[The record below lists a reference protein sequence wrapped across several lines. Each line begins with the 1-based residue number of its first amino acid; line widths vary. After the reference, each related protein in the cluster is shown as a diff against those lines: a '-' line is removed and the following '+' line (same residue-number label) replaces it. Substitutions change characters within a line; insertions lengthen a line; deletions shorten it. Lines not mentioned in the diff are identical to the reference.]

1 MIFFFP
7 RERFK
12 IYTHYSRFW
21 IRFCC
26 SSIGFSKFLAIRKW
40 IEIIWKEGNI
50 LGTDFFLFFLFI
62 YLRCSTLLILI
73 LAMKFF
79 KFPFYV
85 YDMRAQ

>member
-7 RERFK
+7 RERFN

-21 IRFCC
+21 IR
-26 SSIGFSKFLAIRKW
+26 FSKFLAIRKW